1 MINIDKS
8 KTVEHIKCLAGDYKC
23 YDNTLSHEEALE
35 LNEMIN
41 ELQRLREYHDKWVE
55 MTDILRDENGNR
67 LELGDNVD
75 FKVNATNWGRH
86 INGIDPSNLEKNGD
100 TIIAKMTGTLNFDM
114 DGRQFCIDTDYY
126 FLPSIYV
133 SCIEEG
139 SLQLH
144 IGKDLEQSET
154 HEDELENEDMEI

>member
-1 MINIDKS
+1 MI
-8 KTVEHIKCLAGDYKC
+8 KTNREDVIKHIGNLADDYKR
-23 YDNTLSHEEALE
+23 YNHNLSYEEALE
-35 LNEMIN
+35 LDKMIS
-41 ELQRLREYHDKWVE
+41 ELKQLQEYHKKWVE

-75 FKVNATNWGRH
+75 FKVNVTDWGNHR
-86 INGIDPSNLEKNGD
+86 NGIDPSNLEKNGD
-100 TIIAKMTGTLNFDM
+100 TIIAKMTGTLSFDM

-144 IGKDLEQSET
+144 IGKDLEQFET
-154 HEDELENEDMEI
+154 NEEEDIER

>member
-8 KTVEHIKCLAGDYKC
+8 KTVSHIKCLAGDYKC

-41 ELQRLREYHDKWVE
+41 ELQRLREYHDKWIE

-67 LELGDNVD
+67 LVLGDKVD

-100 TIIAKMTGTLNFDM
+100 TIIAKMTGTLNFDE
-114 DGRQFCIDTDYY
+114 DGRQLCIDTDYY
-126 FLPSIYV
+126 YLPSIYV

-139 SLQLH
+139 SLALH
-144 IGKDLEQSET
+144 IGKELDNNKSE
-154 HEDELENEDMEI
+154 EENEPLEDIEM

>member
-8 KTVEHIKCLAGDYKC
+8 KTVSHIKCLAGDYKC
-23 YDNTLSHEEALE
+23 YDNTLSHEEVLE
-35 LNEMIN
+35 LNEMVN
-41 ELQRLREYHDKWVE
+41 ELKRLREYHDKWIE

-67 LELGDNVD
+67 LELGDKVD
-75 FKVNATNWGRH
+75 FKVNATDWGNHR
-86 INGIDPSNLEKNGD
+86 NGIDPSNLEKNGD
-100 TIIAKMTGTLNFDM
+100 TIIAKMTGILRFDM

-139 SLQLH
+139 SLALH
-144 IGKDLEQSET
+144 IGKELEQSET
-154 HEDELENEDMEI
+154 HEEEDIER

>member
-1 MINIDKS
+1 MI
-8 KTVEHIKCLAGDYKC
+8 KTNKEDVIKHIGNLANDYKR
-23 YDNTLSHEEALE
+23 YNHTLSYDEALE
-35 LNEMIN
+35 LDKMIS
-41 ELQRLREYHDKWVE
+41 ELKQLQEYHKKWVE

-75 FKVNATNWGRH
+75 FKVNVTDWGSHR
-86 INGIDPSNLEKNGD
+86 NGIDPSNLEKNGD

-144 IGKDLEQSET
+144 IGKDLEQFET
-154 HEDELENEDMEI
+154 NEEEDIER